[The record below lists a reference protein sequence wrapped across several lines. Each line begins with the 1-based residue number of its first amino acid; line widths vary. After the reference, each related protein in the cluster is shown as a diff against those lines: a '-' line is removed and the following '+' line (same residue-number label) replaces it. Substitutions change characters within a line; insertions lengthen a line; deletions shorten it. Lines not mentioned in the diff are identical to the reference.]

1 LPAGLL
7 RPRCALAAPFHP
19 YRIRKSGGIFSV
31 ALSVK
36 TPLRDPPRP
45 LAGTLPDDGN
55 LHELDEGELVVMPPP
70 GFEHGIIQAAVGENL
85 RQAARS
91 GCGGM
96 VTTESGFRFAP
107 DVIQGSDVASVR

>member
-1 LPAGLL
+1 MGT
-7 RPRCALAAPFHP
+7 RALIA
-19 YRIRKSGGIFSV
+19 V
-31 ALSVK
+31 AEFEK
-36 TPLRDPPRP
+36 
-45 LAGTLPDDGN
+45 LPDDGN

-107 DVIQGSDVASVR
+107 DVIQGSDVASVRREGTSVLLADIVNSLPISQSNPFFGR